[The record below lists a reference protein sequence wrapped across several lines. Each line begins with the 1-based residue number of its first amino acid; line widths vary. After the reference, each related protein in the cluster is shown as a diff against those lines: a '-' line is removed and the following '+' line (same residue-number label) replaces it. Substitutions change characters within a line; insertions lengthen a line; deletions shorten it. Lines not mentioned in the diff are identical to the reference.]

1 MYMNSD
7 NFKSAVIERDNTT
20 FDASESLR
28 AHGIYPTAQRL
39 TIANKLLSRHQ
50 HLTAE
55 QVYESIR
62 SEKIKVS
69 QATVYNTLGLFVKK
83 GLLNEIFVDSS
94 KTFYDTNTRPHQHFY
109 NVDNGQLIDIKKHP
123 VPTFIQEELPSDTL
137 IDSVDI
143 IVRIKN
149 HPVLA

>member
-1 MYMNSD
+1 MNSD
-7 NFKSAVIERDNTT
+7 KFKKITQDPDKVS
-20 FDASESLR
+20 FDATESLR
-28 AHGIYPTAQRL
+28 THGIYPTAQRL
-39 TIANKLLSRHQ
+39 TIANKLFSRHQ

-62 SEKIKVS
+62 AEKIKVS

-94 KTFYDTNTRPHQHFY
+94 KTFYDTNTKPHQHFF

-123 VPTFIQEELPSDTL
+123 VPTFIQDELPSDTL

-149 HPVLA
+149 QPAIA